1 MKPGGLRIAVIAED
15 EGHARVAEALAE
27 WELGPPIAGISA
39 ADAVIAELSGTAG
52 EQRRRGKVV
61 VESVRAPVVAVTS
74 LDARVH
80 LERLLESG
88 VRGVVLSARLHDT
101 LGPTVLAAVSGQVCS
116 PAETQGRAKPKALT
130 RRERDV
136 MTLVVMGLPN
146 AEIARRLHVL
156 ETTVKSHVAT
166 SLRKLGVRTRAEA
179 TQLLLDPDE
188 RAGAGVVA
196 MGAVEPLDVDFPL
209 GPSPFSD

>member
-1 MKPGGLRIAVIAED
+1 VKPDGLRVAVIAED
-15 EGHARVAEALAE
+15 EGHACIAEALAG
-27 WELGPPIAGISA
+27 WELGPPVTGISG
-39 ADAVIAELSGTAG
+39 ADAVIAHLLGTSG

-61 VESVRAPVVAVTS
+61 VESVKAPVIAVTS
-74 LDARVH
+74 LDARVD
-80 LERLLESG
+80 LERLLETG

-101 LGPTVLAAVSGQVCS
+101 LAPTVLAAVSGQVCS

-196 MGAVEPLDVDFPL
+196 MGAVEPLGVDLPL
-209 GPSPFSD
+209 RDLP